1 MHLQKSSPRQPCP
14 ACGRNVDG
22 DCRFSD
28 DLILCHSGTRFHPPQ
43 HLRPGDVI
51 SINGAAWHLGRTDAG
66 FSGNAFEF
74 RPDRGAASKR
84 VRNLEAPERR
94 VRQLAAYRRLR
105 QFNLSFREALRCP
118 EFELLTAD
126 EADRYL
132 PVIFSTADQ
141 GLGLEPVVKSIAA
154 ADPSWKRHLKTSRNR
169 IKAIAYQRD
178 NARWFFGIPTPE
190 DIAALE
196 RGDD

>member
-1 MHLQKSSPRQPCP
+1 MLKQSSRRDPCP
-14 ACGRNVDG
+14 VCGRNADG

-28 DLILCHSGTRFHPPQ
+28 ELILCHSGTRFHPPQ

-51 SINGAAWHLGRTDAG
+51 DINGSRWALIRSGAG
-66 FSGNAFEF
+66 FDGAAHEF
-74 RPDRGAASKR
+74 RPDRANTSRQETKAA
-84 VRNLEAPERR
+84 APQRR
-94 VRQLAAYRRLR
+94 VRQLAASRRLR
-105 QFNLSFREALRCP
+105 QFNLGFREALRCP
-118 EFELLTAD
+118 EFALLSAD

-141 GLGLEPVVKSIAA
+141 GLALETLVRSLAA
-154 ADPSWKRHLKTSRNR
+154 ADPSWKRHLKTLRNR
-169 IKAIAYQRD
+169 LKAIDYQRD

-196 RGDD
+196 RGDE